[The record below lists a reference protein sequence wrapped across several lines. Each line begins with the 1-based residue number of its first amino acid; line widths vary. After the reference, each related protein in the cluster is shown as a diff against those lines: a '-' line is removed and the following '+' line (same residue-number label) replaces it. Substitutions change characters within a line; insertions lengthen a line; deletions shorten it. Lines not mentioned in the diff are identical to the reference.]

1 MRRRRLIIST
11 ILVTCFS
18 LLSCH
23 PRGIVELSRVDVQRC
38 DALVARDGELLI
50 AVLSAIDDFL
60 AKAPGSEQKLQ
71 EVRAQCGEHMQGWDQ
86 LMRDL
91 YAKYGLNEETYSL
104 NVLRGRFSRK
114 VPGERT
120 VGPVSSMVSSPILA
134 QPAL

>member
-1 MRRRRLIIST
+1 MGVDMRKWCVTST
-11 ILVTCFS
+11 FLVACIS

-23 PRGIVELSRVDVQRC
+23 PGGIVELSRVDVQRC

-60 AKAPGSEQKLQ
+60 AKAAGSEQKLQ

-91 YAKYGLNEETYSL
+91 YAKYGLSEETYSL

-114 VPGERT
+114 VVGEPRADKET
-120 VGPVSSMVSSPILA
+120 PRSSLA
-134 QPAL
+134 QYK

>member
-1 MRRRRLIIST
+1 MRRRRLITAT

-23 PRGIVELSRVDVQRC
+23 PGGIVELSRVDVQRC
-38 DALVARDGELLI
+38 DALVARDGELLA

-91 YAKYGLNEETYSL
+91 YEKYGLNEETYSL